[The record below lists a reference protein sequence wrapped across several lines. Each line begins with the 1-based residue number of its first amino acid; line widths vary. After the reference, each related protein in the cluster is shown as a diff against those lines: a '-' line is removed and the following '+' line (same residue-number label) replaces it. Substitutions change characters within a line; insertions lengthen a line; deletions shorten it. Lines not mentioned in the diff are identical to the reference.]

1 MPRYLRWIAAMTS
14 GVTAFFIYNM
24 ISLGIARA
32 SGVHTIHG
40 SAGGLL
46 ALGAWVFAMGAVL
59 ATEDYLTKRYG
70 FEVVRRS
77 AERSAERP
85 APDAV
90 SAPVSTDQ

>member
-24 ISLGIARA
+24 ITLGIARA

-46 ALGAWVFAMGAVL
+46 ALGAWIFAMSAVL

-70 FEVVRRS
+70 FDVAGRS
-77 AERSAERP
+77 AERSEPNSVGSP
-85 APDAV
+85 A
-90 SAPVSTDQ
+90 STDQ

>member
-24 ISLGIARA
+24 ITLGIARA

-40 SAGGLL
+40 AAGGLL
-46 ALGAWVFAMGAVL
+46 ALGAWVVAMSAVL

-70 FEVVRRS
+70 FEVARPS
-77 AERSAERP
+77 SERSE
-85 APDAV
+85 PDSV
-90 SAPVSTDQ
+90 GSPLSTDQ

>member
-24 ISLGIARA
+24 ITLGIARA

-46 ALGAWVFAMGAVL
+46 ALGAWVVAMAAVL
-59 ATEDYLTKRYG
+59 GTEDYLTKRYG
-70 FEVVRRS
+70 FEVVRPSRKPS
-77 AERSAERP
+77 EPETATT
-85 APDAV
+85 
-90 SAPVSTDQ
+90 PVPTDR